1 MNINVNISGFCCGV
15 FCLNNAQSWCT
26 KYFALQ
32 QDANM
37 CEEGSMQE
45 SIKTYQIY
53 PFLSALQKRK
63 QKQKHTALKCVIIFS
78 CLWMSVAVLSM
89 LIPLLKSRS
98 LDSSVRLDQIIYPSI
113 YPLILYCIF
122 VYICS
127 FIYVTICQPAS
138 LSADMQLSMV
148 LHRICVFVHTSV
160 ST

>member
-1 MNINVNISGFCCGV
+1 
-15 FCLNNAQSWCT
+15 
-26 KYFALQ
+26 
-32 QDANM
+32 M
-37 CEEGSMQE
+37 CEEGNMQE

-63 QKQKHTALKCVIIFS
+63 QTKKKKNHTALKCVITFS
-78 CLWMSVAVLSM
+78 CLWISVAVLSM

-113 YPLILYCIF
+113 YPLLLYCIF

-138 LSADMQLSMV
+138 LCRYAAQYGFTQNL
-148 LHRICVFVHTSV
+148 CVCPHFSLNIMFVK
-160 ST
+160 

>member
-1 MNINVNISGFCCGV
+1 
-15 FCLNNAQSWCT
+15 
-26 KYFALQ
+26 
-32 QDANM
+32 M
-37 CEEGSMQE
+37 CEEGNMQE

-53 PFLSALQKRK
+53 QFLSALEKRK
-63 QKQKHTALKCVIIFS
+63 QTKKNKKHTALKCVIIFS

>member
-1 MNINVNISGFCCGV
+1 MLNHGAQNILLFSRMLICVRRETCKKVSKPIKFINSFQLYKKENKPKK
-15 FCLNNAQSWCT
+15 T
-26 KYFALQ
+26 K
-32 QDANM
+32 
-37 CEEGSMQE
+37 
-45 SIKTYQIY
+45 
-53 PFLSALQKRK
+53 
-63 QKQKHTALKCVIIFS
+63 KHTALKCVIIFS

>member
-1 MNINVNISGFCCGV
+1 
-15 FCLNNAQSWCT
+15 
-26 KYFALQ
+26 
-32 QDANM
+32 M
-37 CEEGSMQE
+37 CEEGNMQE

-63 QKQKHTALKCVIIFS
+63 QTKKKKQKKHTALKCVIIFS
-78 CLWMSVAVLSM
+78 CLWMSVAVAM

-113 YPLILYCIF
+113 YPLLLYCIF

-138 LSADMQLSMV
+138 LCRYAAQYGFTQNL
-148 LHRICVFVHTSV
+148 CVCPHFSLNIMFVK
-160 ST
+160 

>member
-1 MNINVNISGFCCGV
+1 MVHKIFCSSAGH
-15 FCLNNAQSWCT
+15 
-26 KYFALQ
+26 
-32 QDANM
+32 ANM
-37 CEEGSMQE
+37 CEEGNMQE

-53 PFLSALQKRK
+53 PFLSALQKRRQTK
-63 QKQKHTALKCVIIFS
+63 KTKKHTALKCVIIFS

-127 FIYVTICQPAS
+127 FIYVTICHPAS
-138 LSADMQLSMV
+138 LSADMQLNMV
-148 LHRICVFVHTSV
+148 LHRICVCPHFSLNIMFVK
-160 ST
+160 

>member
-1 MNINVNISGFCCGV
+1 
-15 FCLNNAQSWCT
+15 
-26 KYFALQ
+26 
-32 QDANM
+32 M
-37 CEEGSMQE
+37 CEEGNMQE

-53 PFLSALQKRK
+53 QFLSALQKRK
-63 QKQKHTALKCVIIFS
+63 QTKKNKKHTALKCVIIFS